1 MASILSS
8 NEQTAVVQENLFFE
22 FLDGRNG
29 KYTVA
34 CKTPVEF
41 LERKSKTHKNI
52 NYISNS

>member
-8 NEQTAVVQENLFFE
+8 NEQTAFVQKNLFFE
-22 FLDGRNG
+22 FLDGRKG

-41 LERKSKTHKNI
+41 LEKNQKTHKNI
-52 NYISNS
+52 NYSSSS